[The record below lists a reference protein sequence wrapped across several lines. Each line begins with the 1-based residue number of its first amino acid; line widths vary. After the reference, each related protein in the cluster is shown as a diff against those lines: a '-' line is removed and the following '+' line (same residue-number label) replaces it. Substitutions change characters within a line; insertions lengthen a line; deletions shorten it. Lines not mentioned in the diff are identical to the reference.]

1 MRCLLCM
8 GNPDLSRAVVQG
20 TARLQEAVAR
30 QEWRRGS
37 TLLGGKSDNK
47 HASPPGSGRFF
58 CISEDQ
64 SLCELEIARVVS
76 SNKFKIVKGLPQL
89 PCFFWERRPWQRNKT
104 RSRYQSVR
112 CGREGKCVGEL
123 HELRITLCSDRPLRL
138 IRFIHLA
145 IQWGFGRRILAVTA
159 RTCRVL
165 GSFAPWNILE
175 PWGSVLALWTWA
187 IVSCVDVW

>member
-1 MRCLLCM
+1 M

-64 SLCELEIARVVS
+64 NLCELEIARVVS
-76 SNKFKIVKGLPQL
+76 SNKFKIVKRVATIALLLSG
-89 PCFFWERRPWQRNKT
+89 EKT
-104 RSRYQSVR
+104 ITKKQNTQSISIS
-112 CGREGKCVGEL
+112 EM
-123 HELRITLCSDRPLRL
+123 
-138 IRFIHLA
+138 
-145 IQWGFGRRILAVTA
+145 
-159 RTCRVL
+159 
-165 GSFAPWNILE
+165 
-175 PWGSVLALWTWA
+175 WT
-187 IVSCVDVW
+187 